1 MTKHVEDEFEKN
13 ELMPKSQ
20 NAHPTRAKPLPI
32 VIPLHFPS
40 QFAKSKND
48 EQEKDIIE
56 TFRKV
61 KVNIYLLNAIK
72 QIPRYAK
79 VLKELCTSKRK
90 LRGDEKVYMGEKN
103 VSAVLQKK
111 LPPKCKDPGI
121 FTIPCKIGS
130 VRIEKTMLDL

>member
-1 MTKHVEDEFEKN
+1 M
-13 ELMPKSQ
+13 
-20 NAHPTRAKPLPI
+20 
-32 VIPLHFPS
+32 IPPPFPS
-40 QFAKSKND
+40 RFAKSTKE
-48 EQEKDIIE
+48 EQEKDILE

-61 KVNIYLLNAIK
+61 EVNIPLLDAIK

-90 LRGDEKVYMGEKN
+90 LRGDEKVHMGEN

-111 LPPKCKDPGI
+111 LPHKCKDPGM

-130 VRIEKTMLDL
+130 VRVEKAS